1 MPRIE
6 GRKGWERVERTW
18 ISHRARRSAS
28 SLAWMEVLST
38 TFRAK
43 RVVFVVVV
51 VVVGL
56 WTRKTVPMAPFPRIL
71 SALRLSRSSSNGGG
85 AGSIL
90 VSMEWEEGR
99 E

>member
-1 MPRIE
+1 M
-6 GRKGWERVERTW
+6 ERTW

-43 RVVFVVVV
+43 RVVLV

>member
-1 MPRIE
+1 M
-6 GRKGWERVERTW
+6 ERTW

-43 RVVFVVVV
+43 RVVFV

>member
-1 MPRIE
+1 VPRIE

-18 ISHRARRSAS
+18 ISHRARRSTS

-43 RVVFVVVV
+43 RLVF
-51 VVVGL
+51 VVGL